1 MGLREQA
8 ALDSQSILE
17 DDSGFA
23 WPFTLTSPLGVVS
36 LLKGFTTDIGTTIDP
51 ETGVAVAGRKASV
64 AVSLRTLTE
73 PLNAVLVDGVLVGGP
88 IVGVPVA
95 VADRDKKPWVVTFAN
110 IAGVMSSFKIVEVL
124 PDSAVGVVVLLL
136 ELYHASSN

>member
-8 ALDSQSILE
+8 ALDCRAILE

-36 LLKGFTTDIGTTIDP
+36 PLKGFTTDVGTTIDP
-51 ETGVAVAGRKASV
+51 DTGVQVAGRKASV

-73 PLNAVLVDGVLVGGP
+73 PLNAVLIDGVLVGGP
-88 IVGVPVA
+88 VPGVPEA
-95 VADRDKKPWVVTFAN
+95 VPERDRKPWVVSFSN
-110 IAGVMSSFKIVEVL
+110 IVGVVNHWKVTEVL
-124 PDSAVGVVVLLL
+124 PDRAIGCVVLLL
-136 ELYHASSN
+136 EAYHAGPN